1 MRDIEELFLRV
12 KAVILNSDCWTKHF
26 LCRIDVCKQNF
37 GVWSSLCWRR
47 ESQFYNKRDEI

>member
-37 GVWSSLCWRR
+37 GV
-47 ESQFYNKRDEI
+47 